1 MLDGVIGVVLGDLLD
16 EKPCIKL
23 GEPWVTCVN

>member
-1 MLDGVIGVVLGDLLD
+1 MLDGVIGVVLGDLLY

-23 GEPWVTCVN
+23 GESWVTSIN